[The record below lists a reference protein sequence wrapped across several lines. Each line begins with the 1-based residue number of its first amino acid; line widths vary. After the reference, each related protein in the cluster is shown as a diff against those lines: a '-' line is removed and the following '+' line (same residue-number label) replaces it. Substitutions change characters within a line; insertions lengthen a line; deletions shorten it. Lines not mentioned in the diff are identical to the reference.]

1 MIGRASLGNPWI
13 FKQTVEYL
21 KTGRVLPNPTDEEKL
36 DTIIKHLEMEIEEK
50 GEFIAV
56 REMRKHISAYTK
68 NMKNSSQFRSI
79 INTLESKEEV
89 ENALK
94 EYFKNYT
101 I

>member
-1 MIGRASLGNPWI
+1 
-13 FKQTVEYL
+13 
-21 KTGRVLPNPTDEEKL
+21 
-36 DTIIKHLEMEIEEK
+36 MEIEEK